1 MFLSFSSARRLAS
14 PLVQHRG
21 VRAAFSTRNSK
32 PGSSMFRKAKAEG
45 VVLSGE
51 GPPNPEAAHVG
62 SAEDVLKTPA
72 PKISTSKLK
81 AVVFDMHVLLLDS
94 AKVGSITRVGASDSW
109 NTQNGVKGLM
119 AYMHTRGL
127 KCGLLPR
134 FDMKDPELIKQGLE
148 ALSDQMDYKFTNL
161 ADNDPPSGK
170 ISASRFEANLAQFS
184 REWSLEPNDIMVL
197 SVDESLIKR
206 AKLSGYFTCCLK
218 QGGSN
223 WQAAKAADWF
233 VKNLPEVKLVVE
245 ELNGISFRN
254 RELFFRG

>member
-1 MFLSFSSARRLAS
+1 MLLRCAMFLSFSSAQRLPS

-21 VRAAFSTRNSK
+21 VRAAFLTVGNST
-32 PGSSMFRKAKAEG
+32 PGTSMFKKSQAEG

-94 AKVGSITRVGASDSW
+94 AKIGSITSIGSSDSW

-134 FDMKDPELIKQGLE
+134 LI
-148 ALSDQMDYKFTNL
+148 
-161 ADNDPPSGK
+161 
-170 ISASRFEANLAQFS
+170 
-184 REWSLEPNDIMVL
+184 
-197 SVDESLIKR
+197 
-206 AKLSGYFTCCLK
+206 
-218 QGGSN
+218 
-223 WQAAKAADWF
+223 
-233 VKNLPEVKLVVE
+233 
-245 ELNGISFRN
+245 
-254 RELFFRG
+254 